1 MGTYILKRIALFVPT
16 LLAITVITFGIAKMA
31 PGDPVD
37 IILGPQ
43 SQGGDQAADKELN
56 EKMRDDLRRELGL
69 DQPIVVQYFSW
80 VGGIIQFDFGDSYFD
95 RKPVMDKIGERVW
108 VTLGMSILSILLA
121 YIIAIPIGIY
131 SATHPGSLGDR
142 IMSTSLF
149 GLYSIP
155 TFWAGTLVLIYLT
168 NNDYFIQLFP
178 TRGLHSTAYSDA
190 WPFWKTWID
199 VAWHL
204 AAPVLIYTYTSFAF
218 ISRQMRA
225 GMIEVIRQDYIR
237 TARAKGLSEKMV
249 VYKHALRNS
258 LIPIITL
265 LAGLLPALISGSI
278 VVELIFSIPGMG
290 SLSYQALLARDY
302 PVIMGVLTLSAILT
316 MLGVLV
322 ADLLYSLVDPRIAFA
337 KKNA

>member
-1 MGTYILKRIALFVPT
+1 MGTYIIQRIALFIPT
-16 LLAITVITFGIAKMA
+16 FIAITIITFGIAKMA
-31 PGDPVD
+31 PGDPVE
-37 IILGPQ
+37 IVMGAA
-43 SQGGDQAADKELN
+43 SQGEMEADKQRTALER
-56 EKMRDDLRRELGL
+56 ERITRELGL
-69 DQPIVVQYFSW
+69 DQPIYIQYLDW
-80 VGGIIQFDFGDSYFD
+80 VGGIFTGDFGESYFD
-95 RKPVMDKIGERVW
+95 RKPVMEKIGDRVW
-108 VTLGMSILSILLA
+108 VTLIMSVMSILLA
-121 YIIAIPIGIY
+121 YLIAIPIGIY
-131 SATHPGSLGDR
+131 SATHPGSFGDR

-149 GLYSIP
+149 ALYSVP

-168 NNDYFIQLFP
+168 NNDYLVQLFP
-178 TRGLHSTAYSDA
+178 TRGLHSTAYNDS
-190 WPFWKTWID
+190 WPLWRTVLDIG
-199 VAWHL
+199 WHL

-237 TARAKGLSEKMV
+237 TARAKGLAEKVV

-290 SLSYQALLARDY
+290 LLSYQALLARDY

-316 MLGVLV
+316 MFGVLL
-322 ADLLYSLVDPRIAFA
+322 ADLLYSLVDPRIAFS
-337 KKNA
+337 KKRA

>member
-1 MGTYILKRIALFVPT
+1 MGTYIIKRILLFIPT
-16 LLAITVITFGIAKMA
+16 LLAITIVTFGISRLA

-37 IILGPQ
+37 QLLGLQ
-43 SQGGDQAADKELN
+43 AGGDQQADKEAT
-56 EKMRDDLRRELGL
+56 EEMREQIRHDLGL
-69 DQPIVVQYFSW
+69 DKHWFFQYWDWTLGVFRL
-80 VGGIIQFDFGDSYFD
+80 DFGKSYTD
-95 RKPVMDKIGERVW
+95 RKPVTEKILERID
-108 VTLGMSILSILLA
+108 VTLGMNILSILLA
-121 YIIAIPIGIY
+121 YLIAIPIGIY
-131 SATHPGSLGDR
+131 SATHSGSFGDR
-142 IMSTSLF
+142 FSSTALF
-149 GLYSIP
+149 ALYSIP

-168 NNDYFIQLFP
+168 NNDYLIQLFP
-178 TRGLHSTAYSDA
+178 TRGLHSTAYDPET
-190 WPFWKTWID
+190 WPWWKTWLD
-199 VAWHL
+199 TAWHL

-237 TARAKGLSEKMV
+237 TARAKGLAERVV

-290 SLSYQALLARDY
+290 LLSFQALLARDY
-302 PVIMGVLTLSAILT
+302 PVIMGVLTLGAILT

-322 ADLLYSLVDPRIAFA
+322 ADLLYSVVDPRIAFS